1 MLVMLIILHSF
12 SLYNLFHLWHYCL
25 LMKQICVIYLLF
37 LTSLPLYSIFLTS
50 KSSISLIYLNTFE
63 NRQKG
68 KNMNAFEIKKI
79 ADNPQL
85 ADMAANG
92 KSH

>member
-12 SLYNLFHLWHYCL
+12 SLYNLWHYCL

-85 ADMAANG
+85 ADMAANWFI
-92 KSH
+92 